1 MFLSCN
7 YNKDASIAFAV
18 SEWKKEEYLLFIE
31 EKCVYVMNGKNVFKI
46 NHDSVSTVE
55 NIKSIH
61 EEADTRMISYANHA
75 NNSYDRILVASPDTV
90 VFVLCISLEIK
101 LMQGSIF

>member
-1 MFLSCN
+1 
-7 YNKDASIAFAV
+7 
-18 SEWKKEEYLLFIE
+18 
-31 EKCVYVMNGKNVFKI
+31 MNGKNVFKI

-61 EEADTRMISYANHA
+61 EEADTRMILYANLA

>member
-1 MFLSCN
+1 M
-7 YNKDASIAFAV
+7 IAFAV

-55 NIKSIH
+55 NMKSIH
-61 EEADTRMISYANHA
+61 EEADTRMILNAKHA
-75 NNSYDRILVASPDTV
+75 INSYDRILIANLDTD
-90 VFVLCISLEIK
+90 VFVLFLLAK
-101 LMQGSIF
+101 LH